1 MATEGLEVLPLI
13 VPMVIYNGDDAWNA
27 ETRLRDMIN
36 APKAFRKMGVVWM
49 AATS

>member
-27 ETRLRDMIN
+27 ETRLCNMID
-36 APKAFRKMGVVWM
+36 APEAFSDIGV
-49 AATS
+49 